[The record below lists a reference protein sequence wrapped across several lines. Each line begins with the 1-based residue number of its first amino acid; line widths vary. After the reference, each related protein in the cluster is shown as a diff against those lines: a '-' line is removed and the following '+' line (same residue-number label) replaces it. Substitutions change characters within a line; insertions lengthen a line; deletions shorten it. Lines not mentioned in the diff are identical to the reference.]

1 MQRRGDRDRRCPLLR
16 LQRRLAVVSA
26 DAVGLGEARRNSTAT
41 AAGTWRDVVDAR
53 RAGAGACRSLGGL
66 QRDARR
72 LAAANTNPRV
82 PITEWSVI
90 WEDGCII
97 VLIGATQGPLRVH
110 ELSLGN
116 AG

>member
-1 MQRRGDRDRRCPLLR
+1 M
-16 LQRRLAVVSA
+16 VSA

-41 AAGTWRDVVDAR
+41 AAGTWRDVVAAR
-53 RAGAGACRSLGGL
+53 RAGAGAGACRSLVACNGL
-66 QRDARR
+66 CWDARR

-97 VLIGATQGPLRVH
+97 VPIGATQGPLRVH
-110 ELSLGN
+110 ELSSGN

>member
-1 MQRRGDRDRRCPLLR
+1 MLSDSEKL
-16 LQRRLAVVSA
+16 
-26 DAVGLGEARRNSTAT
+26 
-41 AAGTWRDVVDAR
+41 AGTRLLQQQERGATSWPRGEPAPGP
-53 RAGAGACRSLGGL
+53 AGPSVACNGL
-66 QRDARR
+66 CWDARR

-97 VLIGATQGPLRVH
+97 VPIGATQGPLRVH
-110 ELSLGN
+110 ELSSGN

>member
-1 MQRRGDRDRRCPLLR
+1 MLSDSEKLAGTRLLQQQERG
-16 LQRRLAVVSA
+16 
-26 DAVGLGEARRNSTAT
+26 GEAAPGP
-41 AAGTWRDVVDAR
+41 AGPSV
-53 RAGAGACRSLGGL
+53 ACNGL
-66 QRDARR
+66 CWDARR

-97 VLIGATQGPLRVH
+97 VPIGATQGPLRVH
-110 ELSLGN
+110 ELSSGN